1 MYDKETPVIEWLAG
15 ENSAAVGKNEELL
28 ADRTRLPMADST
40 DEGPIVDLGPQVLA
54 AGDMFYQ
61 EPMFR

>member
-15 ENSAAVGKNEELL
+15 ENSAGVGKNEELL
-28 ADRTRLPMADST
+28 ADRTRLPMTDLT
-40 DEGPIVDLGPQVLA
+40 DEGPIVDLRPPVLA